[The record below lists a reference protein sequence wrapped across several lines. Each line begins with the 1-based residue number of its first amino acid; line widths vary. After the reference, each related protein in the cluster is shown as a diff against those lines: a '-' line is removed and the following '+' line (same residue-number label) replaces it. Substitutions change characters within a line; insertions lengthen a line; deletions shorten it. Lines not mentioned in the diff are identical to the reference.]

1 MKNLI
6 KTKWTSIRKLNG
18 WLHYE
23 VLNVF
28 KKEEKIELFPVC
40 ERNLKLTIPIQDLK
54 NESKWIKGWSLSKR
68 PSDKLK

>member
-6 KTKWTSIRKLNG
+6 KTKWTSIGKLNG

-23 VLNVF
+23 VLTVF

-68 PSDKLK
+68 PSAKI

>member
-6 KTKWTSIRKLNG
+6 KTKWTSIGKLNG

-68 PSDKLK
+68 PSAEI

>member
-68 PSDKLK
+68 PSAEI

>member
-6 KTKWTSIRKLNG
+6 KTKWTSIGKLNG

-54 NESKWIKGWSLSKR
+54 NESKWIKGWSLSNR
-68 PSDKLK
+68 PSAKI

>member
-6 KTKWTSIRKLNG
+6 KTKWTSIGKLNG

-54 NESKWIKGWSLSKR
+54 NESKWIKGWFSTGQLL
-68 PSDKLK
+68 LK

>member
-6 KTKWTSIRKLNG
+6 KTKWTSIRKLSG

-23 VLNVF
+23 VLTVF

-68 PSDKLK
+68 PSAEI